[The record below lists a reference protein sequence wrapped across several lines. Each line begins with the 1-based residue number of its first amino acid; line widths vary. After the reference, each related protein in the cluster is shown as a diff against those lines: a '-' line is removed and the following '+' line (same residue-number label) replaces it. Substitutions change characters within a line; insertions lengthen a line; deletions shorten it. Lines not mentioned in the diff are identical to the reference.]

1 MRFRKCGRYFIMKG
15 DYDTRYCNRVVEGT
29 NRTCQDLAAQEN
41 YQKKTRAITPFIFTA
56 NTTSGTPK
64 QIRKDDFKRWKYQA
78 ITKRDECSEGTITV
92 EEYIDWMESSF
103 PNRPRKKD

>member
-1 MRFRKCGRYFIMKG
+1 MKG
-15 DYDTRYCNRVVEGT
+15 NYDTRYCNRVVEGT

-78 ITKRDECSEGTITV
+78 ITKRDECSEGKITV
-92 EEYIDWMESSF
+92 EEYIV
-103 PNRPRKKD
+103 NGK